1 MKPIPF
7 LIFCALFVVAASVLA
22 VALLAIVL
30 RAGGWL

>member
-7 LIFCALFVVAASVLA
+7 LIFCALFVVAGAVLA
-22 VALLAIVL
+22 VALLALIL